1 MVKVF
6 LDVPTQGRGL
16 SDVLKSIDKMKV
28 YATTSLSDVFEE
40 DTEVKFYSVLDTD
53 STELGIKSPKIAYLG
68 NILKL
73 LADCDVLVTV
83 DCPFWLIDKTT
94 STIDDVYT
102 HLADKEVKK
111 LRLPLECVMS
121 ESERN
126 SLYSDYQ
133 KF

>member
-28 YATTSLSDVFEE
+28 YTTTSLSDVFEE
-40 DTEVKFYSVLDTD
+40 DTEIEFYSVLDTD
-53 STELGIKSPKIAYLG
+53 STALGIKSPKISYLG

-83 DCPFWLIDKTT
+83 DCPFWLIDKIT